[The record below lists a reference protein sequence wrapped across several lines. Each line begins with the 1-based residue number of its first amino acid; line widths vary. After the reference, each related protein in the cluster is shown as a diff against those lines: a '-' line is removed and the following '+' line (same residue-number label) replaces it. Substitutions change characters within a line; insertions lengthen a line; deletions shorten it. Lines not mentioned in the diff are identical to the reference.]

1 MWYLKRLEIH
11 YRVSLLYINVVSK
24 TELFLNDLFSN
35 LWKNEWMNPS
45 MVGSFILLSG
55 EE

>member
-1 MWYLKRLEIH
+1 MWYLKRFQIDF
-11 YRVSLLYINVVSK
+11 RVTLLYINFVSEI
-24 TELFLNDLFSN
+24 ELFLNDLFSN

-45 MVGSFILLSG
+45 IVGSFILLSA

>member
-1 MWYLKRLEIH
+1 MWYLKRFEIDF
-11 YRVSLLYINVVSK
+11 RVTLLYINFVSK
-24 TELFLNDLFSN
+24 IELFLNDLFSN

-45 MVGSFILLSG
+45 MVGSFVLLSA